1 MQQYTQTHN
10 TYTQKYN
17 ATHRFDQ
24 VSTLTQLP
32 RMLTHA
38 KTSLLLQKKWLKI
51 IDPVELCTVT
61 NGIHIIGEVK
71 GVTKRDRWVGVLAFL
86 Y

>member
-1 MQQYTQTHN
+1 
-10 TYTQKYN
+10 
-17 ATHRFDQ
+17 
-24 VSTLTQLP
+24 
-32 RMLTHA
+32 MLTHA